1 MNYEQKYL
9 KYKSKYL
16 SLKYDNNFGDNSF
29 GDNSLDLELVGGSKE
44 SEPKDKT
51 QAHDTKLSIKE
62 DDIKKIMKD
71 TKFKKPETALNFKG
85 SGIKSNDE
93 VGDFSKNLSR
103 TISRTLNKT
112 IKKNANKN
120 KKKNRTQSRTIVAI
134 YDERYYQN
142 LYGINPSI
150 ALKTIY
156 DLSMSYGKKNIFS
169 KIFDY
174 TIKYGSDFVNNSII
188 FSSNGSE
195 ILSGDDISG
204 VFTFRTAIGQVYQV
218 NAINVGITSY
228 TGGAYGVVWLWNYRI
243 HDYSFG
249 KIISKINKH
258 SELNTAAGINT
269 FSGTALTF
277 TPGYLDSAEWFYMMI
292 VGYLMRGK
300 GYFVINHYNSTSFF
314 IIKSIIQLQ

>member
-16 SLKYDNNFGDNSF
+16 SLKYDNSF
-29 GDNSLDLELVGGSKE
+29 GDNSLDLGLVGGSKPE
-44 SEPKDKT
+44 SESKNKT

-71 TKFKKPETALNFKG
+71 TKFKKPETALIFKP
-85 SGIKSNDE
+85 SEIKSNEE
-93 VGDFSKNLSR
+93 VNDFSKSLSR
-103 TISRTLNKT
+103 TIGRTLNKT
-112 IKKNANKN
+112 IKKNANK
-120 KKKNRTQSRTIVAI
+120 KKNRNQSRTIVAI

-195 ILSGDDISG
+195 IISGDDISG

-243 HDYSFG
+243 HDYSFK

-258 SELNTAAGINT
+258 SELNIAAGINT

-300 GYFVINHYNSTSFF
+300 GYFVINQYNSTSFF